1 MFLKK
6 SEVMYKMKIIKMI
19 KGHTLVNGKRYGMG
33 SGCFEVEDDVAARFV
48 KKGVAVYDNNSTA
61 SLATQAL
68 NVAGGN
74 VENEKNLEEM
84 SLKELKALAKEKGID
99 VDGNKKEDFINAL
112 ENAGGNSEDDAYA
125 EMSEEELK
133 EVATELD
140 INIDG
145 LSREEIIAK
154 CKEKEVE

>member
-1 MFLKK
+1 
-6 SEVMYKMKIIKMI
+6 MKIIKMI
-19 KGHTLVNGKRYGMG
+19 KGHTLVNGKNYGVN
-33 SGCFEVEDDVAARFV
+33 SGCFEVEDDIADRFV
-48 KKGVAVYDNNSTA
+48 KKGVAVYVDKKTTNPSDLA
-61 SLATQAL
+61 SLAIGAASGTD
-68 NVAGGN
+68 AG
-74 VENEKNLEEM
+74 EEKSLEEM

-112 ENAGGNSEDDAYA
+112 ENAGGNSESDDAYA
-125 EMSEEELK
+125 DMDDVELE
-133 EVATELD
+133 EVAAELE

>member
-1 MFLKK
+1 
-6 SEVMYKMKIIKMI
+6 MKIIKMI

-33 SGCFEVEDDVAARFV
+33 SGCFEVEDDIAARFV

-61 SLATQAL
+61 SLASQAL
-68 NVAGGN
+68 NSES
-74 VENEKNLEEM
+74 ENEKQLEEM

-112 ENAGGNSEDDAYA
+112 ENAGGNSDDDAYA
-125 EMSEEELK
+125 EMSDAELK
-133 EVATELD
+133 EVAAELE